1 MKAAGGQDDSGKRW
15 GGDPFYPHHVI
26 KQFMLFLGVV
36 FALVALATLLPV
48 SLEEKAD
55 PYLTPQHIKPEWY
68 FLAVYQALKLSEGLS
83 AIGAWAPKLAGV
95 IGQGLIVGLLLL
107 FPFLD
112 KNPSPRAGD
121 RKLVLTFAVLAFLG
135 FIGLSIWGRYS

>member
-1 MKAAGGQDDSGKRW
+1 MNAADGHDESGKRW

-26 KQFMLFLGVV
+26 KQGMIFLGVI
-36 FALVALATLLPV
+36 FALVALAMLLPV

-83 AIGAWAPKLAGV
+83 VIGAWAPKLAGV
-95 IGQGLIVGLLLL
+95 IGQGLIVGLMIL

-112 KNPSPRAGD
+112 KNPSHRAAD
-121 RKLVLTFAVLAFLG
+121 RKLVLTVAVLGFLA
-135 FIGLSIWGRYS
+135 FIGLSVWGRYS